1 MSPRRYCVPAWLLS
15 IAVTVLGAVVAE
27 WLRWPLAWLV
37 GPLLIMVILRCGVNW
52 SLPDVPGGRRA
63 GQWVVATSIG
73 LHFTPSVVQ
82 QIGENWW
89 AVVVAASFTLWVTPL
104 GMWCLRQ
111 CGCDK
116 RTAYFASLPGG
127 ASEMVNFALRYG
139 ARQDVVAATH
149 SLRMV
154 SIVLLVPPIF
164 AEINCGSTRA
174 VLPTVLW
181 EPLGGI
187 LFAGAVA
194 AWFLRKGR
202 LPNPWMF
209 GPLIC
214 AGVWVGVTGQELGLP
229 TWLAQCGQLLIGLS
243 LGSFF
248 DRNFLRTAPRF
259 LAWAILFILAS
270 IAFCSLAGWVVASG
284 SGLSVQAVLLG
295 MMPGGI
301 TELSLTAEALQISVA
316 LVTAIQ
322 VVRLVMVMAVAGPFY
337 RLWIRKG

>member
-1 MSPRRYCVPAWLLS
+1 MTGFHKAVPVWLLS
-15 IAVTVLGAVVAE
+15 SAAALLGAVLAE

-37 GPLLIMVILRCGVNW
+37 GPLLIMVLLRCVMNW
-52 SLPDVPGGRRA
+52 SLPDIPGGRRA
-63 GQWVVATSIG
+63 GQWIVATSIG

-82 QIGENWW
+82 QIAENWL
-89 AVVVAASFTLWVTPL
+89 AVLIAAFLTLWVTPV

-111 CGCDK
+111 YGCDT

-127 ASEMVNFALRYG
+127 ASEMVNFAVRYG
-139 ARQDVVAATH
+139 ARQDLVAATH

-164 AEINCGSTRA
+164 AEINRGGSAVTPTVVWQPLVGVLLAGALCA
-174 VLPTVLW
+174 VL
-181 EPLGGI
+181 
-187 LFAGAVA
+187 
-194 AWFLRKGR
+194 LRKWR

-209 GPLIC
+209 GPLLC
-214 AGVWVGVTGQELGLP
+214 AGLWVAFSGMEMGLP
-229 TWLAQCGQLLIGLS
+229 TWLGHAGQLLIGLS

-248 DRNFLRTAPRF
+248 DRSFLRAAPRF
-259 LAWAILFILAS
+259 LAWAMLFVLVS
-270 IAFCSLAGWVVASG
+270 MLFCGVAGWVVATS

-322 VVRLVMVMAVAGPFY
+322 VARLVMVMAVAGPFY
-337 RLWIRKG
+337 QFCMPKD